1 MKNQRV
7 VLKNVKHPRARSARA
22 CLLPCGKGSRIAMLI
37 LLGMLC
43 VILPTLAKPHEELT
57 FEPIQFKPPVPEQR
71 ELSNGMKLYLLEDRE
86 LPLFNINGLIRTG
99 SIYEPGEKVGLASI
113 FASVMRT
120 GGTVSRE
127 PDALNEELESMA
139 AAVEISMS
147 AEYGGMSLST
157 LAEDIEKGLE
167 IFADVL
173 MYPAFREDKLALRK
187 QQAIEAIRRRN
198 DNPIQLAWRNFSA
211 LLYGKAHPFGRYS
224 EIEGVE
230 SITVA
235 DLQAF
240 HAKYYQPD
248 NISLAITGDFDTETL
263 IAQLERVFAGWENEE
278 IAFPDVPLVENAPA
292 PSVNYIFKDLNQTTM
307 LIGHFGI
314 KRTPDFPD
322 YFALRV
328 MNEILGEGG
337 FTSRLMKEVRE
348 KHGLAYMVG
357 SLMQTSYYTNPGEWF
372 AYSQTRADKTAEAI
386 ALIIDIVRDL
396 RETPVP
402 ADELQRTKDSLT
414 NSFVFQFDSSSQIAF
429 QQMMLAFRGYAPDF
443 LETFSDNIAKVTAED
458 VQQVAQKYLHPDA
471 LTIVTVGNKDS
482 FDRPLSE
489 FGEVNEIEIVRA
501 EPPPAEPMPEANAA
515 DIAKAKE
522 ILAAA
527 VEKHGGIERL
537 QAVKNIVVKG
547 KIAANTPNGPMQIEG
562 TFSFLYPDKFRQDM
576 NIPEVGAMSQIFDG
590 ESAFMKGQMGVQPLP
605 PEMVNT
611 YRDSVFRETI
621 WLLTNLTLNDV
632 PMQYAG
638 TEEVNG
644 DMAEV
649 AAVLLVTQ
657 PSGELL
663 RIFIGEETHYV
674 VKMSFRETSQGVTAN
689 RETVFDDY
697 RDVDGIHISHH
708 IVQKVDGELF
718 AEIWVSD
725 VMLNADVD
733 ASVFEE

>member
-7 VLKNVKHPRARSARA
+7 VLKDVKHPLARSARA

-43 VILPTLAKPHEELT
+43 VIQPTLAKPHEELT

-443 LETFSDNIAKVTAED
+443 LETFSNNIAKVTAED

-489 FGEVNEIEIVRA
+489 FGEVNEIEIVRP
-501 EPPPAEPMPEANAA
+501 EPPPAEPMPEATAA

-527 VEKHGGIERL
+527 VEAHGGIERL

-562 TFSFLYPDKFRQDM
+562 TFSYLYPDKFRQDM
-576 NIPEVGAMSQIFDG
+576 HLPEGGAMSQIFDG

>member
-1 MKNQRV
+1 MKNRNAIMW
-7 VLKNVKHPRARSARA
+7 LGLAILIA
-22 CLLPCGKGSRIAMLI
+22 LAMLY
-37 LLGMLC
+37 
-43 VILPTLAKPHEELT
+43 VTLPTTAKPHEELT

-86 LPLFNINGLIRTG
+86 LPLFNISGLIKTG
-99 SIYEPGEKVGLASI
+99 SIYEPADKVGLASI

-120 GGTVSRE
+120 GGTLSRE
-127 PDALNEELESMA
+127 PDGLNEELESMA

-157 LAEDIEKGLE
+157 LAEDIDKGLE
-167 IFADVL
+167 LFADVL
-173 MYPAFREDKLALRK
+173 MNPAFREDKLALRK

-211 LLYGKAHPFGRYS
+211 LLYGADHPFGRYS

-230 SITVA
+230 SITVE
-235 DLQAF
+235 DLKAF

-248 NISLAITGDFDTETL
+248 NISLAITGDFDMEML
-263 IAQLERVFAGWENEE
+263 IAQLEKVFEGWENKE
-278 IAFPDVPLVENAPA
+278 IEFPEVPLVENAQE

-386 ALIIDIVRDL
+386 SLIIDIVSDL

-402 ADELQRTKDSLT
+402 ENELQRTKDSLI
-414 NSFVFQFDSSSQIAF
+414 NSFVFQFDSSNQIAF

-443 LETFSDNIAKVTAED
+443 LETFSDNIAKVTTED
-458 VQQVAQKYLHPDA
+458 VRHVAQKYLHPDA
-471 LTIVTVGNKDS
+471 LTIVTVGNKAS
-482 FDRPLSE
+482 FDRQLSE
-489 FGEVNEIEIVRA
+489 FGEVNEIKIARP
-501 EPPPAEPMPEANAA
+501 EPPTAEPMPETNEA
-515 DIAKAKE
+515 DIAKANE

-527 VEKHGGIERL
+527 IEAHGGIERL
-537 QAVKNIVVKG
+537 QAVKNVVVKG
-547 KIAANTPNGPMQIEG
+547 RTAANTPNGPMQIEG
-562 TFSFLYPDKFRQDM
+562 TSYYLYPDKFRQDM
-576 NIPEVGAMSQIFDG
+576 SIPQVGEMSQIFDG
-590 ESAFMKGQMGVQPLP
+590 ETAVMKTQMGVQPLP

-621 WLLTNLTLNDV
+621 WLLTNLSLNDI

-638 TEEVNG
+638 TEEVEG
-644 DMAEV
+644 TP

-657 PSGELL
+657 PSGEML
-663 RIFIGEETHYV
+663 RLFISKETHYV
-674 VKMSFRETSQGVTAN
+674 VKMGFRETSQGVTAN
-689 RETVFDDY
+689 RETFFDDY
-697 RDVDGIHISHH
+697 RDVDGIKVTHH
-708 IVQKVDGELF
+708 VVQNVDGELF
-718 AEIWVSD
+718 TESWISQVT
-725 VMLNADVD
+725 LNADLD
-733 ASVFEE
+733 ESLFQE